1 VTGRRLVIAAM
12 LVVAVTSAAFAQFGR
27 GFGRGGFNGFF
38 RVPPRLPT
46 ADTFGHGFVFCR
58 GIYTSGRREAGG
70 TGWTTDFPDAER
82 NFSIRLAELTKTRV
96 HKRPD
101 GEPEFVTVRLTDD
114 ALFNCPYLH
123 LEDVGTAAFT
133 DAEVRG
139 LRAYLLKGGFV
150 WCDDYWGEAAW
161 QTWVAQIARVLPPDE
176 YPIIDIPAD
185 HAIMRTQF
193 EVTEVPQIP
202 SIQYWRSSG
211 GDTSER
217 GRESAIPDFRG
228 IADKQ
233 GNLMVVMTHDT
244 DISDAWEREGEDP
257 RFFYEFSPRGYA
269 LGVNIILYAM
279 TH

>member
-1 VTGRRLVIAAM
+1 MTRRCLVIAAM
-12 LVVAVTSAAFAQFGR
+12 LVVAVTSVAFAQFGR
-27 GFGRGGFNGFF
+27 GFGRGGFNGF
-38 RVPPRLPT
+38 RVSPRFPT

-96 HKRPD
+96 HKRSD
-101 GEPEFVTVRLTDD
+101 GEPEFVTVRLTDA

-139 LRAYLLKGGFV
+139 LRAYLMKGGFV

-161 QTWVAQIARVLPPDE
+161 QTWVTQIARVLPPEE

-193 EVTEVPQIP
+193 EVEEVPQIP

-228 IADKQ
+228 IADKH
-233 GNLMVVMTHDT
+233 GHLMVVMTHDT

-257 RFFYEFSPRGYA
+257 RFFFEFSPRGYA